1 MSGDDIRSR
10 KLSIALLR
18 YFQVGHTLSRLSAHA
33 ADFPGYTA
41 DELKDASRGLIASGF
56 IKLVRG
62 RTKASLYLR
71 TSDGD
76 VVLNSLEELE
86 DQAFRVTGKR

>member
-18 YFQVGHTLSRLSAHA
+18 YFQVGHTLARLSAHA

-41 DELKDASRGLIASGF
+41 DELKDAARGLIAAGF
-56 IKLVRG
+56 VRRARG
-62 RTKASLYLR
+62 KTKDSVFLI
-71 TSDGD
+71 TQDG
-76 VVLNSLEELE
+76 LATLAALEELE
-86 DQAFRVTGKR
+86 D